1 MNHERK
7 NTMIT
12 NIIKSHS
19 ENVSKLDLYNFKNY
33 SKGVVLDNIVNEA
46 GVAILPFPTAWAI
59 VSTHNDQPKPN
70 QSADY
75 EKLVFV
81 SGGTIYHTG
90 SESFKRDFMDM
101 LETFTPA
108 DGMDVKCY
116 GMPSKNY
123 SGKNFLCCMPVEHIA
138 DIFEEE

>member
-1 MNHERK
+1 
-7 NTMIT
+7 MIT
-12 NIIKSHS
+12 NTIKSHS

-59 VSTHNDQPKPN
+59 VSTHNDNPKQN

-81 SGGTIYHTG
+81 SGGTIPHR
-90 SESFKRDFMDM
+90 FRK
-101 LETFTPA
+101 LQA
-108 DGMDVKCY
+108 
-116 GMPSKNY
+116 
-123 SGKNFLCCMPVEHIA
+123 
-138 DIFEEE
+138 